1 MPKVCAMNSGNG
13 FLNVGGNMGLI
24 PMAKGIEDG
33 LDHWEGVR
41 SAKERNEET
50 GSKPIPNEDGNV
62 VMTHYSNTRGLQT
75 LDPTKQGTGL
85 RGSNFRAGYNGPG
98 QTPYTS
104 FGLNVGHPRGYKKE
118 QGLGE
123 VTYISEMP
131 IDRIYDIEKDPA
143 DLKLKRD
150 ELVKQ
155 RNIPPMDI
163 ESQTQ
168 VLIEVIKNAGYAGIF
183 IKNGNGAG
191 LSAAIWEPTEVQEVK
206 NKSEALAKSTASNFS
221 NMLEGWNITPE
232 EIAISREK
240 AKEAMGKDK
249 KYSYKQPEALRKI
262 AANKLIKDPKV
273 NLDKDFEWASAVIKS
288 NYIIPL
294 GAVQKIPT
302 FREMIRSL
310 KSKATAGLIRQGG
323 GQGYERI
330 PMGKR
335 VSSRLDI
342 PSYLETDTWIVTV
355 HHIPTE
361 KKGTVIGYAKS
372 AVLNNVEFA
381 EFNNAAKNVAA
392 GIKNKSTFARME
404 GDWVDASA
412 IQAEQM
418 ANEAL
423 NNPDWVEVGM
433 NPNRYGYFYIKETG
447 QRILSSPQ
455 VIQVGPLVMAKITEN
470 GQPIATI
477 EETPHSQLL
486 SNPSRESAD
495 SGVARLKDRQ
505 IIKDLP
511 FELLSVLKNDL
522 APADGIEYYEYTKN
536 AILKEARYLQSKYDG
551 NIGFEEQESLG
562 GLNGKSEQ
570 QIAKKEYGA
579 IKRFIAKHA

>member
-1 MPKVCAMNSGNG
+1 MPKQCRMDVGNG
-13 FLNVGGNMGLI
+13 FPNVGGNMGII
-24 PMAKGIEDG
+24 PMAKGIEGG
-33 LDHWEGVR
+33 LDHWEGV
-41 SAKERNEET
+41 SSVDERNAET
-50 GSKPIPNEDGNV
+50 GLKPIADEDGNTV
-62 VMTHYSNTRGLQT
+62 LTHYSNTKGIET
-75 LDPTKQGTGL
+75 LNPKKQGEMSLGTGQTTGL
-85 RGSNFRAGYNGPG
+85 RGSNFRQG
-98 QTPYTS
+98 QPAIPYTS
-104 FGLNVGHPRGYKKE
+104 FGVNVGHPQGYTRE
-118 QGLGE
+118 EGLGAVE
-123 VTYISEMP
+123 YITELP
-131 IDRIYDIEKDPA
+131 VNRIYDISSDPD
-143 DLKLKRD
+143 DLKITIGEIL
-150 ELVKQ
+150 KQ
-155 RNIPPMDI
+155 RNIPPMDKK
-163 ESQTQ
+163 SNND
-168 VLIEVIKNAGYAGIF
+168 VVSEVIRDAGYAGFF
-183 IKNGNGAG
+183 ISNGAG
-191 LSAAIWEPTEVQEVK
+191 YGMTAAIWEPTEVQEVK
-206 NKSEALAKSTASNFS
+206 NKSEALAKSTASKFE

-232 EIAISREK
+232 EIAVSREK

-249 KYSYKQPEALRKI
+249 KYSYKQPEALRKM

-273 NLDKDFEWASAVIKS
+273 NLDTDVEWANAVIKS

-310 KSKATAGLIRQGG
+310 KSKATTGLIRQGG

-381 EFNNAAKNVAA
+381 EFNNAAKKVAA

-486 SNPSRESAD
+486 TD
-495 SGVARLKDRQ
+495 S
-505 IIKDLP
+505 
-511 FELLSVLKNDL
+511 
-522 APADGIEYYEYTKN
+522 
-536 AILKEARYLQSKYDG
+536 LQ
-551 NIGFEEQESLG
+551 
-562 GLNGKSEQ
+562 
-570 QIAKKEYGA
+570 
-579 IKRFIAKHA
+579 

>member
-221 NMLEGWNITPE
+221 NMLEGWRIPPE
-232 EIAISREK
+232 EIALSR
-240 AKEAMGKDK
+240 AEAPTNEYIQPAVLK
-249 KYSYKQPEALRKI
+249 KMAFNKI
-262 AANKLIKDPKV
+262 AKDPKV
-273 NLDKDFEWASAVIKS
+273 NLDTDFEWASTVIKS
-288 NYIIPL
+288 NTIKPL
-294 GAVQKIPT
+294 GAVQQVPT

-310 KSKATAGLIRQGG
+310 KSKATTGLIRQGG
-323 GQGYERI
+323 GDGYKRI
-330 PMGKR
+330 NMGTR
-335 VSSRLDI
+335 VKSRLDI
-342 PSYLETDTWIVTV
+342 PSYLDTDTWIVTI
-355 HHIPTE
+355 HALKAPSA
-361 KKGTVIGYAKS
+361 VIGYAKS
-372 AVLNNVEFA
+372 AVLNDVEFG
-381 EFNNAAKNVAA
+381 EFSNAAKKVAA
-392 GIKNKSTFARME
+392 GINAKSTFATMS
-404 GDWVDASA
+404 GDWVDVSA

-423 NNPDWVEVGM
+423 AGGWVEVGM

-447 QRILSSPQ
+447 QKILSSSQ
-455 VIQVGPLVMAKITEN
+455 VIQVGPLVLAKLE
-470 GQPIATI
+470 GASI

-486 SNPSRESAD
+486 TNS
-495 SGVARLKDRQ
+495 
-505 IIKDLP
+505 
-511 FELLSVLKNDL
+511 
-522 APADGIEYYEYTKN
+522 
-536 AILKEARYLQSKYDG
+536 LQ
-551 NIGFEEQESLG
+551 
-562 GLNGKSEQ
+562 
-570 QIAKKEYGA
+570 
-579 IKRFIAKHA
+579 

>member
-1 MPKVCAMNSGNG
+1 MPRQCSIGPGTG
-13 FLNVGGNMGLI
+13 FLTGGTIL
-24 PMAKGIEDG
+24 PARGIGDA
-33 LDHWEGVR
+33 LDHWEGVK
-41 SAKERNEET
+41 SVDELIQQE
-50 GSKPIPNEDGNV
+50 GLKPIPDADGNILL
-62 VMTHYSNTRGLQT
+62 THYSGQERLTE
-75 LDPTKQGTGL
+75 LDPTKMGQMDETGQTIGL
-85 RGSNFRAGYNGPG
+85 RNSNFRQGAPAI
-98 QTPYTS
+98 PYTS
-104 FGLNVGHPRGYKKE
+104 FGLNVGHPKGYKKE
-118 QGLGE
+118 QGLGDIE
-123 VTYISEMP
+123 YTAKIPVN
-131 IDRIYDIEKDPA
+131 RIYDIETDPDFLRA
-143 DLKLKRD
+143 ERD
-150 ELVKQ
+150 RMAQEQ
-155 RNIPPMDI
+155 NIPPMDRKSRDDML
-163 ESQTQ
+163 SQ
-168 VLIEVIKNAGYAGIF
+168 LMKDAGYAGF
-183 IKNGNGAG
+183 FVSNGAG
-191 LSAAIWEPTEVQEVK
+191 YGLTAAIWEPTEVQEVK
-206 NKSEALAKSTASNFS
+206 NKSEALAKSTASKFS

-249 KYSYKQPEALRKI
+249 KYSYKQPEALRKM

-486 SNPSRESAD
+486 TD
-495 SGVARLKDRQ
+495 S
-505 IIKDLP
+505 
-511 FELLSVLKNDL
+511 
-522 APADGIEYYEYTKN
+522 
-536 AILKEARYLQSKYDG
+536 LQ
-551 NIGFEEQESLG
+551 
-562 GLNGKSEQ
+562 
-570 QIAKKEYGA
+570 
-579 IKRFIAKHA
+579 